1 MKPKTVDF
9 VGKKNIKNACI
20 LKKSKW
26 KYENTTAGHVNPQKP
41 TAFGAWRPA
50 SLNKYEEKY

>member
-1 MKPKTVDF
+1 MKPKTVHF

-26 KYENTTAGHVNPQKP
+26 KYDNTTAGHVTPKTNYLWGFK
-41 TAFGAWRPA
+41 AC
-50 SLNKYEEKY
+50 